1 MLKIIPLNGTIYLYR
16 DKKMTCK
23 NLYIG
28 QSCQFERRNKDHF
41 KQKKTNSD
49 RELQKIGEE
58 NIETIILHKK
68 IFNEFTD
75 NEKNR
80 EEYQKWAN
88 ELEIQEI
95 ENYNTYKNGLNGT
108 RGGQHYNNKEA
119 FIEYQHKKCM
129 IFFKKFIKAS
139 KIYNKKENNIL
150 GSCPR
155 NYIVEQM
162 DNYKLGEDLHKF
174 RSNEYST
181 IWADE
186 ECVKLLNEVGYT
198 KTSVEADVIASERCG
213 KSRIDNKWLKIKVIL
228 EWIFEKYGH
237 INLKQDSDNPDD
249 FPSELLEGL
258 NYNKISQIIADIR
271 SGKIIGNYIER
282 QEFLKSLNYFETDDK
297 FQNHKFILGMKW
309 YYENF
314 NFSYP
319 QQCVSI
325 PINTNLPKYMT
336 DFNLGSFYVNRSK
349 NNTIPDE
356 IKELIEQN
364 KHKPRPTTKDHYK
377 NNPEKFEEMRLK
389 VKEAHSKKS
398 PLFYKIRSLEGL
410 FKKNY
415 EPLKITDYKINKY
428 KNKDFLVSI
437 QNFTFDST
445 GNNKYFTE
453 SKYNSFYECYLEAK
467 KYKILCFYAR
477 KWYIKT
483 FIKKLK
489 LNYENE
495 NFIQVENDKREKK
508 LKIPGQKFKLI
519 FDENLQKFNN
529 YLELNK
535 KKPSEHSK
543 NTDEKKLGSW
553 YTYQLHKYRHNTDYK
568 YKVELEKLLKISAF

>member
-1 MLKIIPLNGTIYLYR
+1 MLKIIPLKGTIYLYFH
-16 DKKMTCK
+16 KNTKK

-28 QSCQFERRNKDHF
+28 QSYQFERRHIDHF
-41 KQKKTNSD
+41 KYKKTNSD
-49 RELQKIGEE
+49 RELQKIGKE
-58 NIETIILHKK
+58 NIETKILYEK
-68 IFNEFTD
+68 IFNEYTD

-80 EEYQKWAN
+80 KVYQEWAN
-88 ELEIQEI
+88 RLEIQEI
-95 ENYNTYKNGLNGT
+95 KNYNTYENGLNGT
-108 RGGQHYNNKEA
+108 RGGQHDINKEA
-119 FIEYQHKKCM
+119 FIEYQHKQCM

-139 KIYNKKENNIL
+139 KIYNEKENNIL
-150 GSCPR
+150 GFCPR
-155 NYIVEQM
+155 NYIVKQI

-174 RSNEYST
+174 RSNKYST

-198 KTSVEADVIASERCG
+198 KTSVEAGVIASERWG
-213 KSRIDNKWLKIKVIL
+213 KSRIDNKLLKIKVIL
-228 EWIFEKYGH
+228 EWIFEKYEH
-237 INLKQDSDNPDD
+237 INLKQGSDNSDD

-271 SGKIIGNYIER
+271 SGNIIGNSIER
-282 QEFLKSLNYFETDDK
+282 QKFLKSLNYFETDDK
-297 FQNHKFILGMKW
+297 FQDHKFILGMKW

-319 QQCVSI
+319 QQCVTI

-336 DFNLGSFYVNRSK
+336 DFNLGLFYVNRSK

-410 FKKNY
+410 FKKKS

-428 KNKDFLVSI
+428 KNKQFLVSFAK
-437 QNFTFDST
+437 FTFDST
-445 GNNKYFTE
+445 GGNKYFTE

-489 LNYENE
+489 LDYENE
-495 NFIQVENDKREKK
+495 NFIPVENDKKELNK
-508 LKIPGQKFKLI
+508 KIPGQKFKFI
-519 FDENLQKFNN
+519 FDKNLQKFNN

-535 KKPSEHSK
+535 KIPSDHSK
-543 NTDEKKLGSW
+543 NTNEKKLGSW
-553 YTYQLHKYRHNTDYK
+553 YRNQLHNYRHNTDYK
-568 YKVELEKLLKISAF
+568 YKVELEKLLKISTF